1 LFACQKCLYGLLKK
15 KCKKRSFWK
24 SEVRK
29 LGDGG
34 FWVGANSSTA
44 EKKEATGR
52 SRKKRPHAHIKKV
65 LGEKKIYKKTKIEIE
80 KKCLLVTHVVFL
92 FLFVT

>member
-1 LFACQKCLYGLLKK
+1 MVAFGLVPIRARQ
-15 KCKKRSFWK
+15 KKRSNRP
-24 SEVRK
+24 V
-29 LGDGG
+29 
-34 FWVGANSSTA
+34 
-44 EKKEATGR
+44 EK
-52 SRKKRPHAHIKKV
+52 KKRPHAHIKKV